1 MAIPTLN
8 GISVAYVGVTFPK
21 PRISVSTFA
30 PDYFFFLLL
39 LLCLTSVNEHESL
52 PQAHAQQG
60 VLHHQA
66 GEASRQVPFPSRH
79 VVDDSAVPGGEQR
92 VRATVPLSARAP

>member
-1 MAIPTLN
+1 MVIPTLN
-8 GISVAYVGVTFPK
+8 DISVAYVGVTFPK
-21 PRISVSTFA
+21 PRVSVVSFA
-30 PDYFFFLLL
+30 PNYLFIF
-39 LLCLTSVNEHESL
+39 LLCLTSVDEHESL

-66 GEASRQVPFPSRH
+66 GEASRQVPLPSRH

-92 VRATVPLSARAP
+92 VRATVPLSAHAP